1 MELARL
7 IEGRKTLRFENRL
20 RHKHGSYCWMSW
32 RAVPERGLIYAV
44 ARDVT
49 DLKEAEVQLRE
60 LHHELAR
67 VARQTTMGAM
77 TASIAHEINQ
87 PISAIIMNANAGLRW
102 LAKADPDVDEARAV
116 LKQIVAD
123 GHRTGEVIANI
134 RAMFGQDRREKTLVR
149 VNDLIGGVL
158 ALVRGELESH
168 HVSLRYEMPEG
179 LPEVMVERVQLQQ
192 VLLNLI
198 MNAVDAMN
206 SVADRERRLTIK
218 SRVHDLHDVI
228 IAVEDL
234 GTGIDANHV
243 DRIYDAFFTTKAN
256 GMGMGLS
263 ICRSIIESHG
273 GQLWTEP
280 AAGMEQFSMFN
291 CLRGRRKATN

>member
-1 MELARL
+1 
-7 IEGRKTLRFENRL
+7 
-20 RHKHGSYCWMSW
+20 
-32 RAVPERGLIYAV
+32 
-44 ARDVT
+44 
-49 DLKEAEVQLRE
+49 
-60 LHHELAR
+60 
-67 VARQTTMGAM
+67 
-77 TASIAHEINQ
+77 
-87 PISAIIMNANAGLRW
+87 MNANAGLRW

-134 RAMFGQDRREKTLVR
+134 RAMFGQDRREKTSVR

-228 IAVEDL
+228 IAVEDS

-280 AAGMEQFSMFN
+280 GSRHGTIFYVQLPEGTSEGDK
-291 CLRGRRKATN
+291 LKYVRSGSRIVEPVYTRE